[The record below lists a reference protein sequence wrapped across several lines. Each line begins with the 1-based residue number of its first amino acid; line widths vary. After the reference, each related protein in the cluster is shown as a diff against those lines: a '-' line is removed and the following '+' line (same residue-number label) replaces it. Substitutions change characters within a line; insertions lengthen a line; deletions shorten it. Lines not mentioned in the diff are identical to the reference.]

1 MCDFARDLC
10 VPNVDLKAESVNGSA
25 TEERARERESESERE
40 RERER
45 VDHATYH
52 NPCIV
57 EVFRLFSHQFGEGL
71 PKRYE

>member
-25 TEERARERESESERE
+25 TEERE